1 MEMNQLFF
9 SRFISQLLLK
19 YLYIIILSLPACY
32 CRFWAVI
39 NTNFTSYHIDFTRFL
54 NYTFFTPMDGF
65 LITIKV
71 QFLFMQKGVYSMK
84 IEKISDNQIRCTLN
98 KSDLIDRELRISEL
112 AYGTEKAKA
121 LFRDMIQQ
129 AFYEFGFE
137 VDDIPLMIE
146 AIPVS
151 TECLILVITKVEDPD
166 ELDTRFSKFSSFN
179 DHGSSDKADA
189 EEDAYADEIIH
200 CFDEDQAED
209 TEENSKDPVD
219 TTDLPQTGISEK
231 SIVHTASNLIKIY
244 SFRSLQEVID
254 LANILLCNY
263 NGTNTLYKNTLNS
276 TYYLVISKSDH
287 TPEEFNKIC
296 NIISEYGKAER
307 STYASSTYYDEHF
320 EVIVK
325 DHALQ
330 ILSVM

>member
-1 MEMNQLFF
+1 
-9 SRFISQLLLK
+9 
-19 YLYIIILSLPACY
+19 
-32 CRFWAVI
+32 
-39 NTNFTSYHIDFTRFL
+39 
-54 NYTFFTPMDGF
+54 
-65 LITIKV
+65 
-71 QFLFMQKGVYSMK
+71 MK

-98 KSDLIDRELRISEL
+98 KSDLIDRELKISEL

-179 DHGSSDKADA
+179 VNENNDKNESD
-189 EEDAYADEIIH
+189 EDSYADEIIN
-200 CFDEDQAED
+200 CFDQSDDDGNDDAED
-209 TEENSKDPVD
+209 SAKEETLDGTEVSETEAPEKPIIVSGSKM
-219 TTDLPQTGISEK
+219 
-231 SIVHTASNLIKIY
+231 IKIY
-244 SFRSLQEVID
+244 SFRSLKEVIE
-254 LANILLCNY
+254 LANIMLGIY
-263 NGTNTLYKNTLNS
+263 NGTNTLYKNPVNS
-276 TYYLVISKSDH
+276 IYYLVISISDH

-296 NIISEYGKAER
+296 NIISEYGKVER
-307 STYASSTYYDEHF
+307 FTYASPTFYDEHY
-320 EVIVK
+320 EIIVK
-325 DHALQ
+325 DQALQ

>member
-1 MEMNQLFF
+1 
-9 SRFISQLLLK
+9 
-19 YLYIIILSLPACY
+19 
-32 CRFWAVI
+32 
-39 NTNFTSYHIDFTRFL
+39 
-54 NYTFFTPMDGF
+54 
-65 LITIKV
+65 
-71 QFLFMQKGVYSMK
+71 MK

-98 KSDLIDRELRISEL
+98 KSDLIDREIKISEL

-179 DHGSSDKADA
+179 INGNDK
-189 EEDAYADEIIH
+189 EDTDEDSYADEIISS
-200 CFDEDQAED
+200 FDQMDDISDDVED
-209 TEENSKDPVD
+209 TLKDDSIEDSEVSKASLPNPSTPSTSGAQIPVKL
-219 TTDLPQTGISEK
+219 TK
-231 SIVHTASNLIKIY
+231 VY
-244 SFRSLQEVID
+244 SFRSLKEVIE
-254 LANILLCNY
+254 LANIML
-263 NGTNTLYKNTLNS
+263 GTYHGHNTLYKNALTS
-276 TYYLVISKSDH
+276 TYYLVISISDH

-296 NIISEYGKAER
+296 NIISEYGRVEKA
-307 STYASSTYYDEHF
+307 SYASSSYYEEHY

-325 DHALQ
+325 NHALQ
-330 ILSVM
+330 ILCVM

>member
-1 MEMNQLFF
+1 
-9 SRFISQLLLK
+9 
-19 YLYIIILSLPACY
+19 
-32 CRFWAVI
+32 
-39 NTNFTSYHIDFTRFL
+39 
-54 NYTFFTPMDGF
+54 
-65 LITIKV
+65 
-71 QFLFMQKGVYSMK
+71 MK
-84 IEKISDNQIRCTLN
+84 IEKISDNQIRCTLS

-179 DHGSSDKADA
+179 VRDNEDKEDAD
-189 EEDAYADEIIH
+189 EDAYADEIINN
-200 CFDEDQAED
+200 FDDDLSEDAE
-209 TEENSKDPVD
+209 EGSKDLIEATELSDSGMPD
-219 TTDLPQTGISEK
+219 KTGNHPS
-231 SIVHTASNLIKIY
+231 SNMIKIY
-244 SFRSLQEVID
+244 TFRSLKEVTD
-254 LANILLCNY
+254 LAYILIGTY
-263 NGTNTLYKNTLNS
+263 NGVNTLYKNPITS
-276 TYYLVISKSDH
+276 TYYLVVNKSQH

-296 NIISEYGKAER
+296 NIITEYGKAEK
-307 STYASSTYYDEHF
+307 STYASSAYYDEHF
-320 EVIVK
+320 DIIVK
-325 DHALQ
+325 NNALQ

>member
-1 MEMNQLFF
+1 
-9 SRFISQLLLK
+9 
-19 YLYIIILSLPACY
+19 
-32 CRFWAVI
+32 
-39 NTNFTSYHIDFTRFL
+39 
-54 NYTFFTPMDGF
+54 
-65 LITIKV
+65 
-71 QFLFMQKGVYSMK
+71 MK

-166 ELDTRFSKFSSFN
+166 ELDTRFSKFSSLGAR
-179 DHGSSDKADA
+179 DISDKSDTD
-189 EEDAYADEIIH
+189 EDAYADEIINS
-200 CFDEDQAED
+200 FDQIDDSTDEAEEGAKDLLEASD
-209 TEENSKDPVD
+209 TETE
-219 TTDLPQTGISEK
+219 EK
-231 SIVHTASNLIKIY
+231 SNLHVSSNLVKVY
-244 SFRSLQEVID
+244 SFRSLKEVTE
-254 LANILLCNY
+254 LANVLLGYY
-263 NGTNTLYKNTLNS
+263 NGTNTLYKNPVTAI
-276 TYYLVISKSDH
+276 YYLVISISQH

-296 NIISEYGKAER
+296 NIISEFGKVER
-307 STYASSTYYDEHF
+307 STYASSSFYEEHY
-320 EVIVK
+320 EIIVK
-325 DHALQ
+325 NHALQ

>member
-1 MEMNQLFF
+1 
-9 SRFISQLLLK
+9 
-19 YLYIIILSLPACY
+19 
-32 CRFWAVI
+32 
-39 NTNFTSYHIDFTRFL
+39 
-54 NYTFFTPMDGF
+54 
-65 LITIKV
+65 
-71 QFLFMQKGVYSMK
+71 MK

-166 ELDTRFSKFSSFN
+166 ELDTRFSKFSSLGDRDN
-179 DHGSSDKADA
+179 SDKSEQD
-189 EEDAYADEIIH
+189 EDAYADEIINS
-200 CFDEDQAED
+200 FDQIDDVSDEAEESAKD
-209 TEENSKDPVD
+209 LLDTSDAETEE
-219 TTDLPQTGISEK
+219 K
-231 SIVHTASNLIKIY
+231 SNLHVSSNLIKVY
-244 SFRSLQEVID
+244 SFRSLKEVIE
-254 LANILLCNY
+254 LANILLGYY
-263 NGTNTLYKNTLNS
+263 NGSNTLYKNPVTS
-276 TYYLVISKSDH
+276 TYYLVISISHH

-296 NIISEYGKAER
+296 NIISEYGKVER
-307 STYASSTYYDEHF
+307 STYASSSFYEEHY
-320 EVIVK
+320 EIIVK
-325 DHALQ
+325 NHALQ

>member
-1 MEMNQLFF
+1 
-9 SRFISQLLLK
+9 
-19 YLYIIILSLPACY
+19 
-32 CRFWAVI
+32 
-39 NTNFTSYHIDFTRFL
+39 
-54 NYTFFTPMDGF
+54 
-65 LITIKV
+65 
-71 QFLFMQKGVYSMK
+71 MK

-98 KSDLIDRELRISEL
+98 KSDLIDRELKISEL

-179 DHGSSDKADA
+179 AHDNSEKSDSD
-189 EEDAYADEIIH
+189 EDSYADEIINS
-200 CFDEDQAED
+200 FDQIDD
-209 TEENSKDPVD
+209 LSDDDVEETPKNMMDSQEQE
-219 TTDLPQTGISEK
+219 TDISTK
-231 SIVHTASNLIKIY
+231 PGSYTASKLTKIY

-254 LANILLCNY
+254 LANILLGNY
-263 NGTNTLYKNTLNS
+263 NGTNTLYKNPANS
-276 TYYLVISKSDH
+276 TYYLVITISDH

-296 NIISEYGKAER
+296 NIISEFGKVER
-307 STYASSTYYDEHF
+307 FTYASSTYYDEHY
-320 EVIVK
+320 EIIVK

>member
-1 MEMNQLFF
+1 
-9 SRFISQLLLK
+9 
-19 YLYIIILSLPACY
+19 
-32 CRFWAVI
+32 
-39 NTNFTSYHIDFTRFL
+39 
-54 NYTFFTPMDGF
+54 
-65 LITIKV
+65 
-71 QFLFMQKGVYSMK
+71 MK
-84 IEKISDNQIRCTLN
+84 IEKINDNQIRCTLN
-98 KSDLIDRELRISEL
+98 KSDLIDRELKISEL

-179 DHGSSDKADA
+179 VHSTSDKSDQD
-189 EEDAYADEIIH
+189 EDDEDSYADEIINS
-200 CFDEDQAED
+200 FEQLEDDLGEELEESSKEED
-209 TEENSKDPVD
+209 TLVEAEAVDMEPPAKSGIPAPSKL
-219 TTDLPQTGISEK
+219 T
-231 SIVHTASNLIKIY
+231 KIY
-244 SFRSLQEVID
+244 SFRSLQEVVE
-254 LANILLCNY
+254 LAYIMLGTY
-263 NGTNTLYKNTLNS
+263 NGVNTLYKNPLTS
-276 TYYLVISKSDH
+276 TYYLVVSMSDH

-296 NIISEYGKAER
+296 NIISEYGKVER
-307 STYASSTYYDEHF
+307 STYASSSFYKEHY
-320 EVIVK
+320 EIIVK

>member
-1 MEMNQLFF
+1 
-9 SRFISQLLLK
+9 
-19 YLYIIILSLPACY
+19 
-32 CRFWAVI
+32 
-39 NTNFTSYHIDFTRFL
+39 
-54 NYTFFTPMDGF
+54 
-65 LITIKV
+65 
-71 QFLFMQKGVYSMK
+71 MK
-84 IEKISDNQIRCTLN
+84 IEKINDNQIRCTLN
-98 KSDLIDRELRISEL
+98 KSDLIDRELKISEL

-179 DHGSSDKADA
+179 VHNTSDKSEH
-189 EEDAYADEIIH
+189 EEDDDAYADEIINS
-200 CFDEDQAED
+200 FEQLEDELADDLDESNKDEALVEAEAVD
-209 TEENSKDPVD
+209 MDPPAKSGAHIPSKL
-219 TTDLPQTGISEK
+219 T
-231 SIVHTASNLIKIY
+231 KIY
-244 SFRSLQEVID
+244 SFRSLQEVVD
-254 LANILLCNY
+254 LAYVMIGIY
-263 NGTNTLYKNTLNS
+263 NGVNTLYKNPVTS
-276 TYYLVISKSDH
+276 TYYLVVSMSDH

-296 NIISEYGKAER
+296 NIISEYGKVER
-307 STYASSTYYDEHF
+307 STYASATYYKEHY
-320 EVIVK
+320 EVIVR

>member
-1 MEMNQLFF
+1 
-9 SRFISQLLLK
+9 
-19 YLYIIILSLPACY
+19 
-32 CRFWAVI
+32 
-39 NTNFTSYHIDFTRFL
+39 
-54 NYTFFTPMDGF
+54 
-65 LITIKV
+65 
-71 QFLFMQKGVYSMK
+71 MK

-98 KSDLIDRELRISEL
+98 KSDLIDRELKISEL

-179 DHGSSDKADA
+179 VHGDNEKSESD
-189 EEDAYADEIIH
+189 EDSYADEIIN
-200 CFDEDQAED
+200 CFDQIDD
-209 TEENSKDPVD
+209 DLNDDMEENPKEDSLEESDP
-219 TTDLPQTGISEK
+219 SETEVTAK
-231 SIVHTASNLIKIY
+231 PGVHVPLKLVKIY
-244 SFRSLQEVID
+244 SFRSLQEVVE
-254 LANILLCNY
+254 LAYIMLGTY
-263 NGTNTLYKNTLNS
+263 NGVNTLYKNPMNS
-276 TYYLVISKSDH
+276 TYYLVVNISDH

-307 STYASSTYYDEHF
+307 STYASSTYFDEHY

>member
-1 MEMNQLFF
+1 
-9 SRFISQLLLK
+9 
-19 YLYIIILSLPACY
+19 
-32 CRFWAVI
+32 
-39 NTNFTSYHIDFTRFL
+39 
-54 NYTFFTPMDGF
+54 
-65 LITIKV
+65 
-71 QFLFMQKGVYSMK
+71 MK

-98 KSDLIDRELRISEL
+98 KSDLIDRELKISEL

-151 TECLILVITKVEDPD
+151 TECLILVITKVDDPD

-179 DHGSSDKADA
+179 VHEDSDNADSD
-189 EEDAYADEIIH
+189 EDSYADEIIN
-200 CFDEDQAED
+200 CFDQGDD
-209 TEENSKDPVD
+209 DLSDDIEENSKEDTVD
-219 TTDLPQTGISEK
+219 DVDDVEDIDIPEVEVSAKPG
-231 SIVHTASNLIKIY
+231 VHIPTKLIKIY
-244 SFRSLQEVID
+244 SFRSLQEVIE
-254 LANILLCNY
+254 LAYIMLGTY
-263 NGTNTLYKNTLNS
+263 NGTNTLYKNPLNS
-276 TYYLVISKSDH
+276 IYYLVISISDH

-296 NIISEYGKAER
+296 NIISEYGKVER
-307 STYASSTYYDEHF
+307 STYASSSYYDEHF